1 MPSMRKGRST
11 LKPNGTVAGSGGG
24 NPQVTLIHDLRD
36 AVEQCSSMRAVADS
50 PHDAGGSPSGDPRA
64 GCPRGLGADSL
75 DVVTDKR
82 VKLDLDEFG
91 LSADLPRPESP
102 ADEVQQVPYR
112 PVQFRDDDLPTAL
125 ARSAAWLRRAQQ
137 WLGEPLDVIAIHL
150 DYDDRAGSP
159 YYEVKLLC
167 NEEDLAGAPL
177 AIRRAAQSGDH

>member
-1 MPSMRKGRST
+1 M
-11 LKPNGTVAGSGGG
+11 
-24 NPQVTLIHDLRD
+24 
-36 AVEQCSSMRAVADS
+36 VE
-50 PHDAGGSPSGDPRA
+50 
-64 GCPRGLGADSL
+64 LE
-75 DVVTDKR
+75 
-82 VKLDLDEFG
+82 LDEAG

-125 ARSAAWLRRAQQ
+125 ERSAAWLRQAQQ

-177 AIRRAAQSGDH
+177 AVRHAAQPRGH

>member
-1 MPSMRKGRST
+1 VHRSSDR
-11 LKPNGTVAGSGGG
+11 PGNGALVGASDT
-24 NPQVTLIHDLRD
+24 
-36 AVEQCSSMRAVADS
+36 
-50 PHDAGGSPSGDPRA
+50 PRA
-64 GCPRGLGADSL
+64 SCPAPLVTDNL
-75 DVVTDKR
+75 DVVTDET
-82 VKLDLDEFG
+82 VELDLDEAG
-91 LSADLPRPESP
+91 LATDLPRPESP

-125 ARSAAWLRRAQQ
+125 ERSAAWLRRAQQ

-177 AIRRAAQSGDH
+177 AVRRVAQSRDR

>member
-1 MPSMRKGRST
+1 
-11 LKPNGTVAGSGGG
+11 
-24 NPQVTLIHDLRD
+24 VTGHIVDTRGQRQTRHTPL
-36 AVEQCSSMRAVADS
+36 
-50 PHDAGGSPSGDPRA
+50 PT
-64 GCPRGLGADSL
+64 CPRHSGPDSL
-75 DVVTDKR
+75 DLVTDKT
-82 VKLDLDEFG
+82 VELDLDDAG
-91 LSADLPRPESP
+91 LARDLPRPESP

-125 ARSAAWLRRAQQ
+125 ERSASWLRRAQQ

-177 AIRRAAQSGDH
+177 AVRRVAQSGDH